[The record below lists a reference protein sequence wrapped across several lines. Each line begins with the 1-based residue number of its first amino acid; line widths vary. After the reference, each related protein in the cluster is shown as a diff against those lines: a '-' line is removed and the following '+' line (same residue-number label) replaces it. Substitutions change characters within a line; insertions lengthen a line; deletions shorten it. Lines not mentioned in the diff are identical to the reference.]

1 MGGRPSASEPL
12 VSAGSSAWDEYT
24 AWNAAIAEVAFS
36 PAHADRPVYL
46 DLDEDNLAAIAERV
60 GCADPNPEERLGQVV
75 RKTLALPPKPGPMF
89 RLHTTRLQTWARTSR
104 LDPPPVL
111 AVLAAFVLAAE
122 AMEKGGGMAPHNY
135 YGRLQDVLGLDATLR
150 KKLEHDYRDAAE
162 FLFGGLTGWLNATGG
177 AHGLPTALAS
187 PPHPYVALPVSQAL
201 VRADD
206 RARLRRMFA
215 DYGLAPGEGLPQAHM
230 QVLIAQWVQEGHG
243 SASFRRLWGGSQD
256 VKQRVVELA
265 VAELLVWDGAGLAE
279 RASGDLRI
287 VAELRTFLGRRIT
300 VSLSA
305 EVAGASSAIAL
316 EALDGS
322 GRPLGQIEF
331 VGDGAGRMLAANPG
345 AIAAASILS
354 GRIRLRDGTGTE
366 LAHQPRALYVLQREE
381 GAQMAVERER
391 VALGGD
397 CVILSLLRL
406 RKTVEDLLREVA
418 RPGWRVEEDLRGL
431 PDGWVCISGVQVMS
445 LPSKSLAFYPAEI
458 GALIPA
464 AVSQIVVSDGLAIP
478 GVTRRWSSLRPPEVR
493 VVAVGGAEI
502 EVVLRQQGDLGQA
515 PLHSEVSEDGIVVF
529 PLAPLGLRDGDYEVE
544 VETDGRDGQQTRA
557 IRLRSSGWPD
567 VPVPVGLVAHD
578 GADGLWPLTATAAHI
593 DGPFVVGPRTAGEF
607 PSRDPIARR
616 LGSPRW
622 PDARRSQRAAAEEGA
637 VPVRAVADIPVD
649 DCVES
654 GRHVMLLPEA
664 KKRGSIE
671 GICDNCGLVKRYPA
685 TWSELAHAHGR
696 PARSER
702 PRPKVVFAPPVRSP
716 DDVGADW
723 ASVVDSVFYLRSGRD
738 ADIGRLAAQLPPAD
752 ASDTPSIATDRLLRA
767 LEAAAHL
774 EVVRTP
780 DGRPAS
786 WQVAPPS
793 LAGLGAR
800 TFALTGWRSAAYLG
814 TLADAVQAAGG
825 VLEAGSALGAPP
837 VVLVRELDAEALREA
852 CAVFGLDPLP
862 VVVEDAGA
870 ELARALPPLSSVLEA
885 LPDVPVPAA
894 RILKTWDPVTA
905 KWQRTGAARAGG
917 MQFAGFTT
925 VYGFVYADGR
935 QLRMKPGDTR
945 LVKHLSALASK
956 YPLIVYSPENEQL
969 VVPMGADLPGLYG
982 RAAVLA
988 SGRLP
993 VVNERMGA
1001 LIYESVPGEVAT
1013 TLISRLES

>member
-1 MGGRPSASEPL
+1 MGGSSFTSGSI
-12 VSAGSSAWDEYT
+12 VSDGARSWDEYS

-46 DLDEDNLAAIAERV
+46 DLDEDSLASIAERV
-60 GCADPNPEERLGQVV
+60 GHVDPNPEKHLGQVV
-75 RKTLALPPKPGPMF
+75 RRTLALPPTPGPMF
-89 RLHTTRLQTWARTSR
+89 RPHTSR
-104 LDPPPVL
+104 LRAWAQSSQFDPPPVL
-111 AVLAAFVLAAE
+111 ALLVAFVLAAE
-122 AMEKGGGMAPHNY
+122 AMEKGKGMAPHNY
-135 YGRLQDVLGLDATLR
+135 YGRLQEVLGLDATLR

-162 FLFGGLTGWLNATGG
+162 FLFSGLTGWLHATGG
-177 AHGLPTALAS
+177 AHGLPTALAA
-187 PPHPYVALPVSQAL
+187 PPHQYVALPVSQAL

-215 DYGLAPGEGLPQAHM
+215 DYGLAPGEGLPQVHM
-230 QVLIAQWVQEGHG
+230 RALITQWVQEGHG
-243 SASFRRLWGGSQD
+243 SASFRRLWGGTQD

-265 VAELLVWDGAGLAE
+265 MAELLVWDGAGLAD

-287 VAELRTFLGRRIT
+287 VAELRTFLSRRIT

-305 EVAGASSAIAL
+305 EVAGASSAIEL

-322 GRPLGQIEF
+322 GRPLGRIEF
-331 VGDGAGRMLAANPG
+331 VGDGAGRMLAANPE
-345 AIAAASILS
+345 AIEPASVLS
-354 GRIRLRDGTGTE
+354 GRVRLRDDEGRE

-381 GAQMAVERER
+381 GAQLAVERER

-397 CVILSLLRL
+397 CLILSLLRL

-445 LPSKSLAFYPAEI
+445 LPSKSLAFYPAEVA
-458 GALIPA
+458 ALIPA
-464 AVSQIVVSDGLAIP
+464 AVSQIVVSDGLALP

-502 EVVLRQQGDLGQA
+502 GVVLRRQDDPARA
-515 PLHSEVSEDGIVVF
+515 PLHTEASEDGIVVF
-529 PLAPLGLRDGDYEVE
+529 PLEPLGLRDGDYEIE
-544 VETDGRDGQQTRA
+544 VETDGRSGLQTRA

-567 VPVPVGLVAHD
+567 VPVPSRLVAHD
-578 GADGLWPLTATAAHI
+578 VADELWPLTATAAQI
-593 DGPFVVGPRTAGEF
+593 DGPFVEGARMVGAF
-607 PSRDPIARR
+607 PSCDLSTRR
-616 LGSPRW
+616 FGSPRW
-622 PDARRSQRAAAEEGA
+622 PEARRSQRAAAEEGS

-664 KKRGSIE
+664 TKRGSIQ

-685 TWSELAHAHGR
+685 TWSDANSHGR
-696 PARSER
+696 PARGER
-702 PRPKVVFAPPVRSP
+702 PRPRVVFAPPVRSA
-716 DDVGADW
+716 DDMGADW
-723 ASVVDSVFYLRSGRD
+723 ASVVDSVFYLRAGRD
-738 ADIGRLAAQLPPAD
+738 ADIGRLAAQLPLAD

-780 DGRPAS
+780 DGRPVT

-793 LAGLGAR
+793 LAGLGAG

-825 VLEAGSALGAPP
+825 AFEAGSALGAPP
-837 VVLVRELDAEALREA
+837 VVLVRGLDADALREA
-852 CAVFGLDPLP
+852 CAVFELDPLP
-862 VVVEDAGA
+862 VVIEDAGA
-870 ELARALPPLSSVLEA
+870 QLARALPPLSSVLEA
-885 LPDVPVPAA
+885 LPGLPIPATRTLKWWDPLAA
-894 RILKTWDPVTA
+894 R
-905 KWQRTGAARAGG
+905 WQRTSSARAGG
-917 MQFAGFTT
+917 MQFAGFRT
-925 VYGFVYADGR
+925 VYGFVYAEGGR
-935 QLRMKPGDTR
+935 LRMKPGDTR
-945 LVKHLSALASK
+945 LVKHLSALAAK
-956 YPLIVYSPENEQL
+956 IPLVVHSPDKDQL

-988 SGRLP
+988 AGRLP

-1001 LIYESVPGEVAT
+1001 LIYEPVPGEVAT
-1013 TLISRLES
+1013 TLIARLES